1 MLGGWMFGGPPE
13 KRNKNGSAGGGG
25 DAPKV
30 CYLWNFSSF
39 AVEIV
44 DQL

>member
-1 MLGGWMFGGPPE
+1 MFGALPE
-13 KRNKNGSAGGGG
+13 KRNNNGSADGGG

-39 AVEIV
+39 AVEIIE
-44 DQL
+44 QQPGELH